1 MTILLEVKNRTKM
14 FKDSKSRVIRT
25 GVFLLEKLWNTS
37 MSIKKFVLDPE
48 YRSIHHLQLFY
59 SRAVHQTTPFTYM
72 DRYPEIFSAC
82 HTYLKD
88 KPDVKILSYGCS
100 TGEEVLTLRKYF
112 PNAEIYGADINKHSL
127 LKCKNLKTDNKIKF
141 IYSSTKNIQS
151 HGPFDAIFCMAVF
164 QRKPH
169 FIAAKGIKSL
179 KEIYPFEK
187 FENEVFNLDKSVK
200 NSGLLIIHFSQYSL
214 KDTKISQNY
223 IALGNYNQD
232 NYQNPVFDKASNIR
246 SSEHS
251 QKSIFIKNE

>member
-1 MTILLEVKNRTKM
+1 MAIILEVKNRTKM
-14 FKDSKSRVIRT
+14 YKGSKSRVIRT
-25 GVFLLEKLWNTS
+25 SVFLLEKLWNTS
-37 MSIKKFVLDPE
+37 VFIKKFALDPE
-48 YRSIHHLQLFY
+48 YRSIHHLQLFN

-82 HTYLKD
+82 HTFLKD
-88 KPDVKILSYGCS
+88 KENVKILSYGCS

-112 PNAEIYGADINKHSL
+112 PNAEIIGADINKHSL
-127 LKCKNLKTDNKIKF
+127 LKCNNLKTDNKIKF

-179 KEIYPFEK
+179 KKIYPFEK
-187 FENEVFNLDKSVK
+187 FENEVSKLDKHVK
-200 NSGLLIIHFSQYSL
+200 PSGLLVIHFSQYSL
-214 KDTKISQNY
+214 EDTKVSQNY
-223 IALGNYNQD
+223 KALGDYNQD
-232 NYQNPVFDKASNIR
+232 SYQNPVFDKISNIR
-246 SSEHS
+246 SGQHS